1 MGRFAVRPDGGRH
14 DVVLE
19 SGQCDRGGKCVT
31 SAFCG
36 DAVDGDGH
44 ADGGD
49 ARDTDLQAVRRLD
62 ARSGVED
69 GAVEWFENL
78 QHDGSRGRKWLKIV
92 QDLVRKQKYGL
103 LYINK
108 TKKQA

>member
-1 MGRFAVRPDGGRH
+1 LV
-14 DVVLE
+14 
-19 SGQCDRGGKCVT
+19 
-31 SAFCG
+31 
-36 DAVDGDGH
+36 
-44 ADGGD
+44 
-49 ARDTDLQAVRRLD
+49 

-92 QDLVRKQKYGL
+92 RDLVRKQKYGL